1 MATPFAV
8 VITTCGGKPEAEAIA
23 ARLVEKRLAACVQI
37 IPIAS
42 VYWWEGAVERADEF
56 MLLCKIKTADYPSVE
71 AEIGALHSY
80 ATPEIIA
87 IGIEKGAPAYLDWI
101 ASVTGA

>member
-1 MATPFAV
+1 
-8 VITTCGGKPEAEAIA
+8 
-23 ARLVEKRLAACVQI
+23 
-37 IPIAS
+37 
-42 VYWWEGAVERADEF
+42 

-101 ASVTGA
+101 ASVTGE